1 MNYNKL
7 QSLAANVTAIETA
20 VAIKAQGR
28 KATED
33 EKRILALYSGFGG
46 IKEVLNIGTEV
57 PIPGDMAEQMNRL
70 LEALKILADRDETA
84 YKAMTDSIKASVLT
98 AFYTPNLLIE
108 IIAGQI
114 HTTFRE
120 NGLQMRS
127 FLEPSA
133 GIGGFLPV
141 AMDGTRSYTFVSFR
155 RSGCRHA
162 EERPQSIHRGYARLG
177 ERGCYGTYWLSHHNV
192 LSYCHLFSARN
203 LFNKKVKKYG
213 NV

>member
-84 YKAMTDSIKASVLT
+84 YKAMTDSIKAS
-98 AFYTPNLLIE
+98 
-108 IIAGQI
+108 
-114 HTTFRE
+114 
-120 NGLQMRS
+120 
-127 FLEPSA
+127 
-133 GIGGFLPV
+133 
-141 AMDGTRSYTFVSFR
+141 
-155 RSGCRHA
+155 C
-162 EERPQSIHRGYARLG
+162 
-177 ERGCYGTYWLSHHNV
+177 
-192 LSYCHLFSARN
+192 
-203 LFNKKVKKYG
+203 
-213 NV
+213 

>member
-33 EKRILALYSGFGG
+33 EKRILALYSDFGG

-84 YKAMTDSIKASVLT
+84 YKAMTDSIKAS
-98 AFYTPNLLIE
+98 
-108 IIAGQI
+108 
-114 HTTFRE
+114 
-120 NGLQMRS
+120 
-127 FLEPSA
+127 
-133 GIGGFLPV
+133 
-141 AMDGTRSYTFVSFR
+141 
-155 RSGCRHA
+155 C
-162 EERPQSIHRGYARLG
+162 
-177 ERGCYGTYWLSHHNV
+177 
-192 LSYCHLFSARN
+192 
-203 LFNKKVKKYG
+203 
-213 NV
+213 